1 MKSNHLFAKQRA
13 NSRFIT
19 GDQKVT
25 NSIKIEEEHR
35 LIWQGKREQILSKFK
50 RTPAT
55 LLVMLILATNAP
67 SSQAHQ
73 PVLLTNTNSNAD
85 KGPIL
90 VDGTISFAIRAN
102 FTKANQT
109 QGFRASLKAG
119 ELVNFEYL
127 ILDKAPENKLANNK
141 LPVATI
147 TDPAGKKTVIKFT
160 ERSKF
165 FEPYGRT
172 NYLYLARF
180 SQTAVDGI
188 YKFTLQSKA
197 KASITVAVGSKETF
211 GEVLTAAT
219 CPAWGK
225 PAGEP
230 IILPAYAESLVGMK
244 KESAQN
250 CAVKLGWQYRIG
262 QEDDQLF
269 ALTRDYRLDRVTVV
283 IKNGLVLAAQVG

>member
-1 MKSNHLFAKQRA
+1 MAMLFYELC
-13 NSRFIT
+13 S
-19 GDQKVT
+19 
-25 NSIKIEEEHR
+25 
-35 LIWQGKREQILSKFK
+35 
-50 RTPAT
+50 
-55 LLVMLILATNAP
+55 P
-67 SSQAHQ
+67 SSHKFLNFLWFNRQMNRRGKAVGLLLAFVFVGTNLTPSSAHQ
-73 PVLLTNTNSNAD
+73 PVLLTNINSTAD

-127 ILDKAPENKLANNK
+127 IIDRAPENKLANNK
-141 LPVATI
+141 LPIATI

-165 FEPYGRT
+165 YEPYGRT

-197 KASITVAVGSKETF
+197 KAAITVAVGSKETF

-219 CPAWGK
+219 CPAWEK
-225 PAGEP
+225 PVGEAV
-230 IILPAYAESLVGMK
+230 ILQGYAEGLVGMK
-244 KESAQN
+244 KESAQS

-262 QEDDQLF
+262 QEDDQMF
-269 ALTRDYRLDRVTVV
+269 ALTRDYRLDRVTVT
-283 IKNGLVLAAQVG
+283 IKSGLITQALVG

>member
-1 MKSNHLFAKQRA
+1 MRLGRRTLTALLALAFIGSNL
-13 NSRFIT
+13 N
-19 GDQKVT
+19 
-25 NSIKIEEEHR
+25 
-35 LIWQGKREQILSKFK
+35 
-50 RTPAT
+50 
-55 LLVMLILATNAP
+55 LA
-67 SSQAHQ
+67 SAHQ
-73 PVLLTNTNSNAD
+73 PVNLTAANSSAD

-127 ILDKAPENKLANNK
+127 IMDRAPENKLANNK

-147 TDPAGKKTVIKFT
+147 TDPSGKKTVIKFT

-172 NYLYLARF
+172 NYLYLARY

-197 KASITVAVGSKETF
+197 KAAITVAVGSKETF
-211 GEVLTAAT
+211 GEVLSAAT
-219 CPAWGK
+219 CPDWDK
-225 PAGEP
+225 PMGEP
-230 IILPAYAESLVGMK
+230 IILQAYAEGLVGMK
-244 KESAQN
+244 KESAQS
-250 CAVKLGWQYRIG
+250 CAAKLGWQYRIG
-262 QEDDQLF
+262 QEDDQMF
-269 ALTRDYRLDRVTVV
+269 ALTRDYRLDRVTVT
-283 IKNGLVLAAQVG
+283 IKSGLITQALVG

>member
-1 MKSNHLFAKQRA
+1 M
-13 NSRFIT
+13 
-19 GDQKVT
+19 
-25 NSIKIEEEHR
+25 SIKSKVVGS
-35 LIWQGKREQILSKFK
+35 LLAFVFVGVNLS
-50 RTPAT
+50 PA
-55 LLVMLILATNAP
+55 I
-67 SSQAHQ
+67 AHQ
-73 PVLLTNTNSNAD
+73 PVSLTNANSNPD

-127 ILDKAPENKLANNK
+127 IMDRAPENKLANNK

-147 TDPAGKKTVIKFT
+147 TDPSGKTTVIKFT

-172 NYLYLARF
+172 NYLYLARY

-197 KASITVAVGSKETF
+197 KAAITVAVGSKETF
-211 GEVLTAAT
+211 GEVLSAAT
-219 CPAWGK
+219 CPDWDK
-225 PAGEP
+225 PMGEP
-230 IILPAYAESLVGMK
+230 IILQAYAEGLVGMK
-244 KESAQN
+244 KESAQS
-250 CAVKLGWQYRIG
+250 CAAKLGWQYRIG
-262 QEDDQLF
+262 QEDDQMF
-269 ALTRDYRLDRVTVV
+269 ALTRDYRLDRVTVT
-283 IKNGLVLAAQVG
+283 IKSGLITQTLVG

>member
-1 MKSNHLFAKQRA
+1 M
-13 NSRFIT
+13 
-19 GDQKVT
+19 
-25 NSIKIEEEHR
+25 SIKSKVVGS
-35 LIWQGKREQILSKFK
+35 LLAFVFVGVNLS
-50 RTPAT
+50 
-55 LLVMLILATNAP
+55 P
-67 SSQAHQ
+67 STAHQ
-73 PVLLTNTNSNAD
+73 PVSLTNANSNPD

-127 ILDKAPENKLANNK
+127 IMDRAPENKLANNK

-147 TDPAGKKTVIKFT
+147 TDPSGKKTVIKFT
-160 ERSKF
+160 ERSRF

-172 NYLYLARF
+172 NYLYLARY
-180 SQTAVDGI
+180 SQTSVDGI

-197 KASITVAVGSKETF
+197 KAAITVAVGSKETF

-219 CPAWGK
+219 CPDWDK
-225 PAGEP
+225 PTGEP
-230 IILPAYAESLVGMK
+230 MILQAYAESLVGMK
-244 KESAQN
+244 KESAQS
-250 CAVKLGWQYRIG
+250 CAAKLGWQYRVG

-269 ALTRDYRLDRVTVV
+269 ALTRDYRSDRVTVS
-283 IKNGLVLAAQVG
+283 IKSGLITQALVG

>member
-1 MKSNHLFAKQRA
+1 MNIKS
-13 NSRFIT
+13 
-19 GDQKVT
+19 KVVGSLLAFVFVGV
-25 NSIKIEEEHR
+25 N
-35 LIWQGKREQILSKFK
+35 LS
-50 RTPAT
+50 
-55 LLVMLILATNAP
+55 P
-67 SSQAHQ
+67 STAHQ
-73 PVLLTNTNSNAD
+73 PVSLTNANSNPD

-127 ILDKAPENKLANNK
+127 IMDRAPENKLANNK

-147 TDPAGKKTVIKFT
+147 TDPSGKKTVIKFT
-160 ERSKF
+160 ERSRF

-172 NYLYLARF
+172 NYLYLARY

-197 KASITVAVGSKETF
+197 KAAITVAVGSKETF

-219 CPAWGK
+219 CPDWDK
-225 PAGEP
+225 PTGEP
-230 IILPAYAESLVGMK
+230 MILQAYAESLVGMK
-244 KESAQN
+244 KESAQS
-250 CAVKLGWQYRIG
+250 CAAKLGWQYRVG

-269 ALTRDYRLDRVTVV
+269 ALTRDYRSDRVTVS
-283 IKNGLVLAAQVG
+283 IKSGLITQALVG

>member
-1 MKSNHLFAKQRA
+1 M
-13 NSRFIT
+13 
-19 GDQKVT
+19 
-25 NSIKIEEEHR
+25 R
-35 LIWQGKREQILSKFK
+35 LGR
-50 RTPAT
+50 RTLTT
-55 LLVMLILATNAP
+55 LLALAFIGSNLNLV
-67 SSQAHQ
+67 SAHQ
-73 PVLLTNTNSNAD
+73 PVNLTAANSSAD

-127 ILDKAPENKLANNK
+127 IMDRAPENKLANNK

-147 TDPAGKKTVIKFT
+147 TDPSGKKTVIKFT

-172 NYLYLARF
+172 NYLYLARY

-197 KASITVAVGSKETF
+197 KAAITVAVGSKETF
-211 GEVLTAAT
+211 GEVLSAAT
-219 CPAWGK
+219 CPDWDK

-230 IILPAYAESLVGMK
+230 MILQAYAESLVGMK
-244 KESAQN
+244 KESAQS
-250 CAVKLGWQYRIG
+250 CAAKLGWQYRVG

-269 ALTRDYRLDRVTVV
+269 ALTRDYRSDRVTVS
-283 IKNGLVLAAQVG
+283 IKSGLITQALVG